1 MMQDFLHL
9 GLFALIITAAAS
21 HAVMDAIKDL
31 RTHFGDAGVNGYYGH
46 PYRDFWHLAQ
56 YIRTAALVGVGYI
69 WRPCMDWDPT
79 ATWITAACGVALGRY
94 LWEALY
100 GMPWVWMRLDMRIK
114 IRTGWPWLDKLL
126 GIHW

>member
-1 MMQDFLHL
+1 
-9 GLFALIITAAAS
+9 
-21 HAVMDAIKDL
+21 
-31 RTHFGDAGVNGYYGH
+31 
-46 PYRDFWHLAQ
+46 
-56 YIRTAALVGVGYI
+56 
-69 WRPCMDWDPT
+69 MDWDPA